1 MDNESTPSA
10 LGTMHHGSPQLPL
23 PLKVGDLRSWSPSQY
38 SYQGDG
44 ARSSRII
51 IESSS
56 YHTTPC
62 GSPPKE
68 SPTTPCGSPP
78 KESPPNLDVKRIAD
92 EDYTPQE
99 IFREREQRNCAI
111 SDNRETYRRINS
123 RKNKF
128 EEARSCDLT
137 AREQNEEMSERS
149 KGDMLNFNSCEGDG
163 QKASK
168 EVSK

>member
-1 MDNESTPSA
+1 MDNESTPSE
-10 LGTMHHGSPQLPL
+10 LGTMHRASPQLPL

-68 SPTTPCGSPP
+68 SP
-78 KESPPNLDVKRIAD
+78 PNLDVKRIAD
-92 EDYTPQE
+92 EDYMPQE
-99 IFREREQRNCAI
+99 ISREREQRNCAI
-111 SDNRETYRRINS
+111 SDNRQTNRRINS
-123 RKNKF
+123 RKNKV

-137 AREQNEEMSERS
+137 AREL
-149 KGDMLNFNSCEGDG
+149 LNFNSREGDS